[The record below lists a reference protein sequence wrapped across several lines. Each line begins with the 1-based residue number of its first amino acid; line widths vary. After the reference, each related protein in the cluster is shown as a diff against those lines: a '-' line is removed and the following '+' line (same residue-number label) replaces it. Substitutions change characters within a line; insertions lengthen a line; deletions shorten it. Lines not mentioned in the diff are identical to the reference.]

1 MSVTSVR
8 SALHCDYGCEGDS
21 DEYGR
26 PHTSAINHSDGC
38 PQCWRGTTCVHC
50 LEFFISTTVIGKKKK
65 QRETTST
72 RVCMNSGDN
81 PPNTRLA
88 IRCHANICGI
98 LGYGY
103 TLIIHL
109 KMKHGALC
117 ISGPSSAVP
126 TVCLFR
132 DHRLLLCTIS
142 LKCQCVESWSVS
154 LLGFVLWI

>member
-1 MSVTSVR
+1 MGARVIQTNTVGR
-8 SALHCDYGCEGDS
+8 TRVPLITGMDVLSADG
-21 DEYGR
+21 GR
-26 PHTSAINHSDGC
+26 LVSTVWSFSF
-38 PQCWRGTTCVHC
+38 PQQ
-50 LEFFISTTVIGKKKK
+50 LLAKKK
-65 QRETTST
+65 QRETMST

-88 IRCHANICGI
+88 VRCHANICGI

-103 TLIIHL
+103 ILIIHL

-132 DHRLLLCTIS
+132 DHRLLLYTIS

-154 LLGFVLWI
+154 LLGFVL